1 MEKNTNQYN
10 FSIVVPCFNE
20 SLAVSKTAKE
30 IFSTLTTWQENED
43 VQLGFE
49 LIFVNDG
56 STDDSESIIEKITQ
70 KHSNI
75 NMLNLR
81 RNYGQTAAMQAGFDH
96 SKGDIVIPMDGD
108 MQNDPKD
115 IPKLIQKINEGYDV
129 VSGWR
134 KDRLDKKYTRIIP
147 SKIANHLISKISGLH
162 LHDYGCTLKAYKKE
176 ILNDIKLYGE
186 MHRFIPIYASW
197 EGAKVTEIPVIHHA
211 RTAGKTKYGLSRI
224 PKVILDIL
232 VIRFFDKSLD
242 RPIHLFV
249 KFGLFM
255 FFLAFVLSILALFLK
270 IFMNISFILTPLPLL
285 VVFFSM
291 SGLLCIFIGLLAEIQ
306 SRIYFESIGRPP
318 YLIKQKRN
326 TKKE

>member
-1 MEKNTNQYN
+1 M
-10 FSIVVPCFNE
+10 FSIIIPIYNE
-20 SLAVSKTAKE
+20 ADNIVKLSDSILNALSNLEYEVLF
-30 IFSTLTTWQENED
+30 I
-43 VQLGFE
+43 
-49 LIFVNDG
+49 NDG

-75 NMLNLR
+75 HMINLR

-96 SKGDIVIPMDGD
+96 AKGEIVIPMDGD
-108 MQNDPKD
+108 LQNDPQD
-115 IPKLIQKINEGYDV
+115 IPILINKIHEGYDV

-134 KDRLDKKYTRIIP
+134 KERLDKKLTRIIP

-162 LHDYGCTLKAYKKE
+162 LHDFGCTLKAYKKE
-176 ILNDIKLYGE
+176 VLNDIKLYGE

-197 EGAKVTEIPVIHHA
+197 EGAKVTEIPVRHHA

-242 RPIHLFV
+242 RPIHLFG

-255 FFLAFVLSILALFLK
+255 FFIAFVLSLLAIYLK

-306 SRIYFESIGRPP
+306 SRIYFESIGRPS
-318 YLIKQKRN
+318 YLIKQKHN
-326 TKKE
+326 NNKE

>member
-1 MEKNTNQYN
+1 M
-10 FSIVVPCFNE
+10 FSIIIPIYNE
-20 SLAVSKTAKE
+20 EDNIIKLSESILSSLSNLDYEV
-30 IFSTLTTWQENED
+30 IF
-43 VQLGFE
+43 
-49 LIFVNDG
+49 INDG
-56 STDDSESIIEKITQ
+56 STDNSENRIEELTK
-70 KHSNI
+70 KYSNI
-75 NMLNLR
+75 SLINLR

-96 SKGDIVIPMDGD
+96 SNGDIVIPMDGD
-108 MQNDPKD
+108 MQNDPND

-134 KDRLDKKYTRIIP
+134 KERLDKKYTRIIP

-176 ILNDIKLYGE
+176 VLNDIKLYGE

-242 RPIHLFV
+242 RPIHLFG

-255 FFLAFVLSILALFLK
+255 FFLAVVLSLLALFLK

-285 VVFFSM
+285 VVFFAM